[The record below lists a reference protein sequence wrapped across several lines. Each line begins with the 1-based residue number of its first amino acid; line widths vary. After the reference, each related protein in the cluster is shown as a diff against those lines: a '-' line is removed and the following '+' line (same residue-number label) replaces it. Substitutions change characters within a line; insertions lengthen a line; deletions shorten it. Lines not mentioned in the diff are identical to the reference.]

1 MALQELT
8 INKKKYILLP
18 AKEYAILQQD
28 ITDLKR
34 ARLQFEANL
43 KALVQAHMSIL
54 EQGEKFLP
62 SVHFLQEKAPQNQ
75 SHL

>member
-28 ITDLKR
+28 ITDLKKIFTR
-34 ARLQFEANL
+34 RNETGMEAEQFFKSLSA
-43 KALVQAHMSIL
+43 KKKIV
-54 EQGEKFLP
+54 K
-62 SVHFLQEKAPQNQ
+62 K
-75 SHL
+75 